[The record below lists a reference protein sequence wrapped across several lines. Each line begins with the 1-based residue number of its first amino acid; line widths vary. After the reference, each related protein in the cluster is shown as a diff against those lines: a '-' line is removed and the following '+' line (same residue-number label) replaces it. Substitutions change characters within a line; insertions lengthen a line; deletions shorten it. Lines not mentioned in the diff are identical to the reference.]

1 MSSATGTERAP
12 AGAGDISIVVVNW
25 RSAAMLP
32 ALTQSIVTHLGPEP
46 ELVIVENGSGEDLAA
61 IAGSYPGEV
70 NLIELPGQLG
80 FGAACNAG
88 VSASTRPVAVLLNP
102 DCELLDAGLGALAE
116 VAADRR
122 ALVGPRLVNA
132 DGSPQPSASGPPAG
146 PWPWL
151 GALVPGRIQPEA
163 IVAHTEPWRLDRP
176 AEVGWLTGACIV
188 APRDVLVRLGPFDPA
203 IDLYGEDLDLCL
215 RAQAAGVP
223 SLFRPDLCSVA
234 HVGGT
239 STSLA
244 FDPVERA
251 RRVAVNRRA
260 VLRRAFGARR
270 EARSWRALR
279 LNLALRAA
287 AKAVAGGGEQE
298 RLLLAAARAARNVP
312 VLPAPPSTG
321 EEPPRP
327 PA

>member
-1 MSSATGTERAP
+1 MSSATKTEH
-12 AGAGDISIVVVNW
+12 GAEALSIVVVSW
-25 RSAAMLP
+25 RSAASLP
-32 ALTQSIVTHLGPEP
+32 ALTQSILGHLGSEP
-46 ELVIVENGSGEDLAA
+46 ELVIVENGSGEDLTA
-61 IAGSYPGEV
+61 IAASYPGRANV
-70 NLIELPGQLG
+70 LELRDRAG

-88 VSASTRPVAVLLNP
+88 VAACTRPSTVLLNP
-102 DCELLDAGLGALAE
+102 DCELRDAGLTALAR
-116 VAADRR
+116 VAADRQ
-122 ALVGPRLVNA
+122 ALVGPRLVNS
-132 DGSPQPSASGPPAG
+132 DGSPQPSASGSPAG
-146 PWPWL
+146 LWPWL
-151 GALVPGRIQPEA
+151 GALIPGRVQPGT

-188 APRDVLVRLGPFDPA
+188 APRDVLVGLGPFDPA
-203 IDLYGEDLDLCL
+203 IELYGEDLDLCL
-215 RAQAAGVP
+215 RARARGVP

-287 AKAVAGGGEQE
+287 AKAMTGDGEQE
-298 RLLLAAARAARNVP
+298 RIELAATRAARDVP
-312 VLPAPPSTG
+312 VLPAPP
-321 EEPPRP
+321 EPG
-327 PA
+327 